1 MRGWGLLATLGPA
14 AAACVL
20 LCGGTSAARATQAPQ
35 PRTTTTTTCRFDPS
49 SASTLCNEETIVVR
63 DGPCAGP
70 GERSS
75 SEDHI
80 ASART
85 YRGDA
90 VREGLDGVAVKSGY
104 TAAVRP
110 HATLVYDSGPHA
122 YGTGLVVDDP
132 SCR

>member
-1 MRGWGLLATLGPA
+1 MLGPA

-20 LCGGTSAARATQAPQ
+20 LCGGTSTAHATQAQQ
-35 PRTTTTTTCRFDPS
+35 PRTSTTTTCRFAPT
-49 SASTLCNEETIVVR
+49 SASTFCNRETLVVR

-75 SEDHI
+75 SEDHV

-90 VREGLDGVAVKSGY
+90 VRAGLDGVAVEGGY
-104 TAAVRP
+104 AAAVRP
-110 HATLVYDSGPHA
+110 GAAVVYDSGPHA
-122 YGTGLVVDDP
+122 YGVGLVVDDP
-132 SCR
+132 SCG